1 MEGPLFILGAPR
13 SGTALL
19 YRILCLHP
27 RAAWPNAYVGHV
39 PSTPRLAALNRLA
52 RRTPDVR
59 RTVWFGPGWDQVYP
73 HRAGLSPRQRAF
85 PQPVEGERFFARRG
99 VVPGVEEVGPRQQR
113 LRRDVERLVRASGAT
128 MLVSK
133 STAHN
138 RRIGLLDNLFPEAR
152 FVVVCR
158 DGRAV
163 ARSLLTV
170 DRWPDVHVWWW
181 DGTPRQW
188 AEAGLDPVELAARHW
203 VEEVRAIEEGL
214 VGLPRKRVLRV
225 TYEALTRSPL
235 DVLSGVAV
243 FSGLGDDPA
252 WREELETVRFPHR
265 TRVGPRI
272 AADPRIGEIQ
282 ADTLHALGYPA

>member
-1 MEGPLFILGAPR
+1 MR
-13 SGTALL
+13 
-19 YRILCLHP
+19 
-27 RAAWPNAYVGHV
+27 
-39 PSTPRLAALNRLA
+39 RLAALNRLA
-52 RRTPDVR
+52 RRAPDVR

-73 HRAGLSPRQRAF
+73 HRSGLSPRQRAF
-85 PQPVEGERFFARRG
+85 PQPVEGERLFTRRG
-99 VVPGVEEVGPRQQR
+99 VVPGVEEAGPRQQR
-113 LRRDVERLVRASGAT
+113 LRSDVERLVRASGAT
-128 MLVSK
+128 KLVSK

-138 RRIGLLDNLFPEAR
+138 RRIGLLDRLFPDAR

-170 DRWPDVHVWWW
+170 DRWPDAEVWWW
-181 DGTPRQW
+181 EGTPRQW
-188 AEAGLDPVELAARHW
+188 GEAGRDPVELAARHW
-203 VEEVRAIEEGL
+203 VEEVRAIEAGL
-214 VGLPRKRVLRV
+214 VGLPRQRVLRV
-225 TYEALTRSPL
+225 TYEALARSPL

-252 WREELETVRFPHR
+252 WRAELEMVRFPHR

-282 ADTLHALGYPA
+282 ADTLRALGYPA